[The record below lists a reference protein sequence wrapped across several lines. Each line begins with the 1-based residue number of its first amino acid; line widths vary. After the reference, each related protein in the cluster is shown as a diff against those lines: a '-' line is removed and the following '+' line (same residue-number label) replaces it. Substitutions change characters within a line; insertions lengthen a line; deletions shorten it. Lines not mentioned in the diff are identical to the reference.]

1 MTDLP
6 LVDIAPATEAD
17 ALDPAA
23 VLRAVADAARAASV
37 GDLSSRLRALL
48 VGARALG
55 FGRVLLETRDATLER
70 ACLLAEGFDERM
82 VPTLA
87 AALPSARVWRRWL
100 RLLERR
106 AAQLGLGV
114 GFWLDLRDPWIQ
126 DEFGH
131 ALGGGDPAGIL
142 VVPVRDAAGGCCAT
156 LLLERARFDAPDD
169 AVLQG
174 VALLA
179 GHAAQEIAR
188 AELTALAAQRAE
200 RLRRLYDAG
209 GALARSLDAQE
220 VVRELARQVAR
231 LVPHDGIVVAHPD
244 LERGVVRTALRQV
257 HGLLRPRADQP
268 LGQGPIGEVA
278 RSGNAVRIDDYD
290 PERLPLA
297 AADDLVGDGGPTRS
311 VLAVPMRV
319 GTQLIGVLAVHA
331 AAPRAFDGESE
342 ELLRTLA
349 AQAGTALA
357 NARLF
362 AESEAQRRQGE
373 ALVAVARA
381 VGASLRLGEVLR
393 LVLRHTVA
401 LLRAEG
407 ACVALRRD
415 EWLQVRAGVGC
426 VELLAGVHLPVEG
439 TLLGR
444 AVRDGVPLVHNDVG
458 AATRVSA
465 ALEGVADIQ
474 KTIVVPLRT
483 AEGIIGVISVV
494 NRPDDFGP
502 DDARVL
508 ERLAEHVAV
517 AIVNARLF
525 EEVAAGTREWQV
537 SFDAIAAGLA
547 VLDEDGRVLRCN
559 ARAAELLG
567 APGPKA
573 LHGAVLATR
582 LAGPD
587 APEPPRASV
596 VRASDAEWPA
606 DEPAD
611 ATTAATLTT
620 LVRRTVRTGAAARG
634 LVRASEHGRAF
645 DVVAA
650 PHPSGGAVVTFDDVT
665 EQLARAER
673 HRLVVETT
681 ADAIVVS
688 DRKGVID
695 FANPAAGTLFGRA
708 DALVGVRA
716 RDLVRADD
724 VIRLAAEVRR
734 GEASDGAPQRREV
747 VITRPDG
754 TERLAEVSM
763 SVLREAGELGGVVAS
778 LRDVTEERRALAA
791 TRASDERYARLVES
805 AADAIFTIDAEGR
818 FTSVNRAMEL
828 ATGRARDAML
838 GLHCSAVADPRDRAD
853 VVAIVEATLR
863 GERVRRELRYRDRMG
878 RPRVASVTTTPI
890 HEGELVDGAL
900 VDGALGVV
908 RDVTGERRLAEQL
921 IQREKMAA
929 MGQLVSSVAHE
940 LNNPLTG
947 VLAFSE
953 LLLTEPALHG
963 DEAPARELRD
973 LAETIQRE
981 ARRAA
986 RTVGKLLTFARQH
999 PPQRERTD
1007 VNRVLLDALDLRR
1020 YALRAQQV
1028 DIVLALDYELPLTW
1042 ADGHQLQQ
1050 VFLNLL
1056 TNAEHALLR
1065 APVERR
1071 LTVGT
1076 RLAHGRLHVTVA
1088 DTGPGL
1094 TPEVRE
1100 RLFEPFFTTKPEGEG
1115 TGLGLAVSTGI
1126 VREHGGRLS
1135 VRSVP
1140 GEGAT
1145 FDVELPCVTPP
1156 LEPETA

>member
-6 LVDIAPATEAD
+6 LVVDVVPRRVTD
-17 ALDPAA
+17 AIDPAA
-23 VLRAVADAARAASV
+23 VLRVVAEAARAGTRLDDPAA
-37 GDLSSRLRALL
+37 RLRALL
-48 VGARALG
+48 GGARALG
-55 FGRVLLETRDATLER
+55 FGRVLLEARDATLER
-70 ACLLAEGFDERM
+70 SWLLTEGFDAQV
-82 VPTLA
+82 VPTLP
-87 AALPSARVWRRWL
+87 AALPSARVWRRWI
-100 RLLERR
+100 RLLERHR
-106 AAQLGLGV
+106 AQLELGA
-114 GFWLDLRDPWIQ
+114 GFWLDLGDPWVR

-131 ALGGGDPAGIL
+131 AMGAAAAAALY
-142 VVPVRDAAGGCCAT
+142 VVPVVDAAGACCAT
-156 LLLERARFDAPDD
+156 LVLEGTRDD
-169 AVLQG
+169 VPAAAVVQG
-174 VALLA
+174 IELLA
-179 GHAAQEIAR
+179 AHLSQEIAR
-188 AELTALAAQRAE
+188 SQLAALAAQRAE

-231 LVPHDGIVVAHPD
+231 LVPHDGLVVAHPD

-268 LGQGPIGEVA
+268 LGHGPIGVVA
-278 RSGNAVRIDDYD
+278 RSGDVVRVDDYD
-290 PERLPLA
+290 VARSPLA
-297 AADDLVGDGGPTRS
+297 GADDLVGDGGPARS
-311 VLAVPMRV
+311 VLAVPMRL
-319 GTQLIGVLAVHA
+319 GTQLVGVLAVHA
-331 AAPRAFDGESE
+331 AAPRAFDAECE

-349 AQAGTALA
+349 AQAGTAFA

-362 AESEAQRRQGE
+362 AESEGQRRQGE

-381 VGASLRLGEVLR
+381 VSASLRLGEVLR
-393 LVLRHTVA
+393 LVLRHTVG

-415 EWLQVRAGVGC
+415 EWLQVKAGVGC
-426 VELLAGVHLPVEG
+426 AELLAGVHLPLEG

-444 AVRDGVPLVHNDVG
+444 AVLEGAPLVLNDVG
-458 AATRVSA
+458 RSA
-465 ALEGVADIQ
+465 AVYGGLEGVARIE
-474 KTIVVPLRT
+474 KTIAVPLRT
-483 AEGIIGVISVV
+483 AAGIIGVISVV
-494 NRPDDFGP
+494 NRPEDFGP

-525 EEVAAGTREWQV
+525 EEVAAATREWQV

-559 ARAAELLG
+559 ARAAELVG

-573 LHGAVLATR
+573 LLGAVLDVR

-587 APEPPRASV
+587 APEPPRAPV
-596 VRASDAEWPA
+596 VRGRDSEHAT
-606 DEPAD
+606 DEQPEPG
-611 ATTAATLTT
+611 AAPRLST
-620 LVRRTVRTGAAARG
+620 LVRRAMRTGAPARG
-634 LVRASEHGRAF
+634 LVRASERGRAF
-645 DVVAA
+645 DIVAA
-650 PHPSGGAVVTFDDVT
+650 PHPSGGVVVSFDDVT
-665 EQLARAER
+665 AQLSLAER

-681 ADAIVVS
+681 ADAIVVN
-688 DRKGVID
+688 DRDGVIS
-695 FANPAAGTLFGRA
+695 FANRAALALFGRG
-708 DALVGVRA
+708 DTLVGMRS
-716 RDLVRADD
+716 RDLVRGDD
-724 VIRLAAEVRR
+724 LPRLAEQAARA
-734 GEASDGAPQRREV
+734 ASDAPAPRCEV
-747 VITRPDG
+747 AIRRPDG
-754 TERLAEVSM
+754 TERLVEVSM
-763 SVLREAGELGGVVAS
+763 ALLSELGEVGSVVAS
-778 LRDVTEERRALAA
+778 LRDVTEERRALEA

-805 AADAIFTIDAEGR
+805 ASDAIFTIDAEGR
-818 FTSVNRAMEL
+818 FTSLNRAMEL
-828 ATGRARDAML
+828 ATGRGRDAMV
-838 GLHCSAVADPRDRAD
+838 GLHCSAVADPRDREA
-853 VVAIVEATLR
+853 VAEIVEATLR

-890 HEGELVDGAL
+890 LEGGV

-921 IQREKMAA
+921 LQREKMAA

-963 DEAPARELRD
+963 DEPPAEELRE
-973 LAETIQRE
+973 LAETIHRE
-981 ARRAA
+981 AGRAA

-999 PPQRERTD
+999 PPRREATD

-1028 DIVLALDYELPLTW
+1028 DIVMALDYELPPTW

-1050 VFLNLL
+1050 VFLNLM
-1056 TNAEHALLR
+1056 TNAEHALLL
-1065 APVERR
+1065 APLERR

-1076 RLAHGRLHVTVA
+1076 RLHDGRIQVTVA

-1126 VREHGGRLS
+1126 VREHGGRLA

-1145 FDVELPCVTPP
+1145 FLVELPCVTPP
-1156 LEPETA
+1156 LDAEQA